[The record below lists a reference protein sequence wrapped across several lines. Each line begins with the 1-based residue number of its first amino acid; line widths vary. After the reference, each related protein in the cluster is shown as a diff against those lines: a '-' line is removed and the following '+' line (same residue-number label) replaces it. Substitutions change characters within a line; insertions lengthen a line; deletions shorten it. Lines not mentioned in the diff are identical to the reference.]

1 MMATRVQIKN
11 RRSSLSDK
19 VNREVME
26 TVVLRDGEVVAV
38 LSEGD
43 PLGYTLQL
51 SADQLGSLK
60 KGLGNVLNARPQLR
74 RLLEALIE
82 HKRAVGQTQPSLE
95 GPAAYQ
101 KGG

>member
-26 TVVLRDGEVVAV
+26 TVVLRNGEVVAV

-51 SADQLGSLK
+51 SADQLGSLRE
-60 KGLGNVLNARPQLR
+60 GLGNVLNARPQLR
-74 RLLEALIE
+74 RLLDALIE
-82 HKRAVGQTQPSLE
+82 HKRAAS
-95 GPAAYQ
+95 
-101 KGG
+101 